1 MVRVMDSVFDG
12 ESVIFSSKHAPKVD
26 KFKRGYIYILQL
38 SNGFT
43 KIGCTADPYTRM
55 SGLKRGLRSTNVK
68 LCRLWVSCSHIN
80 YKDNEKLILSELSKH
95 EKDGE
100 FFKVQFNDAL
110 SFVSTLS
117 VKTEFTAQ
125 EIATEEKRTESVMS
139 AWNAVHE
146 LAKKVKP

>member
-1 MVRVMDSVFDG
+1 MNKAMDSVFDG
-12 ESVIFSSKHAPKVD
+12 ESVVFSSKHAPKVD

-43 KIGCTADPYTRM
+43 KIGCTADPYIRM
-55 SGLKRGLRSTNVK
+55 SSLKRGLRSTNVK
-68 LCRLWVSCSHIN
+68 LDRLWVSCSHIN
-80 YKDNEKLILSELSKH
+80 YKENEKIILSELSKH

-100 FFKVQFNDAL
+100 FFKVSFSDAL

-117 VKTEFTAQ
+117 IKTEFTTQ
-125 EIATEEKRTESVMS
+125 EIEAEEKRTESVMF